1 MSVFT
6 TENDSFV
13 ALIKYGSL
21 ILFKMVMMST
31 VTSVYRV
38 LHRSLTSEEDA
49 YFAVGNNKEK
59 QKKLLIEH
67 PDVKRARL
75 AHQNDLENI
84 VPFFL
89 ISLLYISIKPEP
101 KLTEF
106 LFKVFAGSRI
116 LHSFV
121 YIGKV
126 RQPAR
131 YLTFLCGFLINVYML
146 VQIFRWAYVL

>member
-67 PDVKRARL
+67 PDVKR
-75 AHQNDLENI
+75 
-84 VPFFL
+84 
-89 ISLLYISIKPEP
+89 
-101 KLTEF
+101 
-106 LFKVFAGSRI
+106 VFAGSRI